1 MNTTYPNF
9 WAVQITR
16 KDGTSFFSND
26 ANAPCGMWKNR
37 ADAIKRAEE
46 LRKVLK
52 TPKSRIKTVKVTVT
66 VETSTNPKK

>member
-26 ANAPCGMWKNR
+26 ANAPCGMWRNR
-37 ADAIKRAEE
+37 ADAIKRAKE
-46 LRKVLK
+46 LRKLL
-52 TPKSRIKTVKVTVT
+52 KSRIKTVKVTVT